1 MIPEGAKREAELI
14 FLHDVVRKI
23 EDNNIPASLVLNLD
37 QTPSKYI
44 QSSRYTMEKEGTKSI
59 PIFGSSDKRSI
70 TATFVITLHGSFLP
84 MQLIYG
90 GKTSKSLP
98 SVEFPNGFSL
108 SANINHYSNSEESIK
123 VIKEIVI
130 PYVEKSRKNLN
141 LATNFP
147 ALLIMDV
154 FRGQMTTAVLNLLK
168 ANNILLVKVPNNMT
182 HIFQPLDLTVNSW
195 AKDFMREKFATWYA
209 GKIKENLDKGE
220 QLENIDIKTPLSVM
234 KPLHATWLIELYNA
248 LTSEKGKSVVV
259 NGWKASGIYDAVEMG
274 LSKLP
279 SLDPFSEI
287 DQLNIPPSDSYKGEF
302 PQPNDPNV
310 NLHDYSDD
318 EEEYELIED
327 GNAFENVFDITV
339 DSL

>member
-1 MIPEGAKREAELI
+1 MILVILMRELLVSDDSYARIDGWSVGIVANNREVFKSAKGEMQFGGVIYSDSADKAARFIMNCNQRKIPLI

-98 SVEFPNGFSL
+98 SVEFPDGFSL

-234 KPLHATWLIELYNA
+234 KPLHATWLIEL
-248 LTSEKGKSVVV
+248 
-259 NGWKASGIYDAVEMG
+259 DR
-274 LSKLP
+274 
-279 SLDPFSEI
+279 I
-287 DQLNIPPSDSYKGEF
+287 DHLM
-302 PQPNDPNV
+302 
-310 NLHDYSDD
+310 H
-318 EEEYELIED
+318 
-327 GNAFENVFDITV
+327 
-339 DSL
+339 